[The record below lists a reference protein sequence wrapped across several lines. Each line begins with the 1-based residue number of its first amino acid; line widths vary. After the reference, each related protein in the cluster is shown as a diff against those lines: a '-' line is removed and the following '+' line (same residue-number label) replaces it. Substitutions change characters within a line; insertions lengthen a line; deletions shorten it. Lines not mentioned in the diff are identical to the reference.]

1 MSCELLTISRVGV
14 SVRGD
19 SVCSGE
25 LQLKTPISRGM
36 STSLRGE
43 QRGDVRGTEVKKER
57 EQVD

>member
-14 SVRGD
+14 SVRVD

-25 LQLKTPISRGM
+25 LQLNTPISRGM

-43 QRGDVRGTEVKKER
+43 QRKKGER
-57 EQVD
+57 R